1 MNLVWSFTAK
11 KKMSKQQNKFNKGD
25 LIEVQEERIGKGP
38 PSITKGIMGV
48 VIGFHSHATSNG
60 AWYEVHLADGRTLK
74 MLSTG
79 LKKVNNG

>member
-1 MNLVWSFTAK
+1 MK
-11 KKMSKQQNKFNKGD
+11 KQENIFNKGD
-25 LIEVQEERIGKGP
+25 LIEVQDYSSRTIRR
-38 PSITKGIMGV
+38 IMGV
-48 VIGFHSHATSNG
+48 VIGFYSHATYNR